1 MIGSA
6 VAKRYATALYELAEE
21 KGATQKVGADL
32 SSLANAWESHDELRQ
47 VFLNPQFGLDAKRK
61 VIGSLADRLG
71 AHVIVKNTLQMLS
84 DRRRLNHLPEI
95 ADVFVRLSERRSGK
109 VRAEIVTATKL
120 PEAYYTQLQETLK
133 QATGKDVLLVR
144 REDPSLIG
152 GVVTTVGGRVFDGSI
167 KNRLRELRSQLL
179 ASTDPAALAQTKVAA
194 D

>member
-21 KGATQKVGADL
+21 KKVSDQVGSNLADVA
-32 SSLANAWESHDELRQ
+32 SVWESSEELRH
-47 VFLNPQFGLDAKRK
+47 VFQNPQFGLEAKRR
-61 VIGSLADRLG
+61 VIASVADEAG
-71 AHVIVKNTLQMLS
+71 AHAIVKNTLQMLS
-84 DRRRLNHLPEI
+84 DRQRLEHLPEI
-95 ADVFVRLSERRSGK
+95 AEAFTRLSERRSGK

-120 PEAYYTQLQETLK
+120 PEAYYTQLQKTLQ

-179 ASTDPAALAQTKVAA
+179 ASTDPATLAQ

>member
-6 VAKRYATALYELAEE
+6 VAKRYATALYELADE
-21 KGATQKVGADL
+21 KKATDKVGSDL
-32 SSLANAWESHDELRQ
+32 SDVASVWESNEELRQ
-47 VFLNPQFGLDAKRK
+47 VFQNPQFGMEAKRK
-61 VIGSLADRLG
+61 VIAAVADKAG
-71 AHVIVKNTLQMLS
+71 VHPIVKNTLQMLS
-84 DRRRLNHLPEI
+84 DRRRLEHLPEI
-95 ADVFVRLSERRSGK
+95 AEVFTRLSERRSGK

-120 PEAYYTQLQETLK
+120 PEAYYSQLQKTLK

-179 ASTDPAALAQTKVAA
+179 ASTDPAALAH